1 MKNSISIIFIA
12 IMSLNLSCA
21 QQTENEVNN
30 IENPPFTAELI
41 IDELQIPWGF
51 TFLPDGSMLIT
62 EKTGQLI
69 HYKDGKKIEVSN
81 SPTVYN
87 RGQGGL
93 LDVVLHPDY
102 ANNGWIYI
110 SYASEEGDDK
120 GGNTAIIR
128 AKLNNNSLTDTQLL
142 YKATPNTT
150 KGQHFGSRIA
160 FDDNGYLFFS
170 IGERGDRD
178 VNPQDITRDGGK
190 IYRLNA
196 DGSIPCRQPF
206 CKHRGCKNCH
216 I

>member
-12 IMSLNLSCA
+12 LMSLNLSCA
-21 QQTENEVNN
+21 QQTENEVNS
-30 IENPPFTAELI
+30 IDNPPFTAELI

-69 HYKDGKKIEVSN
+69 HFKDGKKNIVDN
-81 SPTVYN
+81 VPAVYV

-93 LDVVLHPDY
+93 LDVVPHPDY

-150 KGQHFGSRIA
+150 SGNHFGSRMA
-160 FDDNGYLFFS
+160 
-170 IGERGDRD
+170 
-178 VNPQDITRDGGK
+178 
-190 IYRLNA
+190 
-196 DGSIPCRQPF
+196 
-206 CKHRGCKNCH
+206 
-216 I
+216 